1 LVPQDSSTGYIGSGP
16 KINGSGPQT
25 KAPRRIPYRAT
36 VTPDLATCTYDTDYL
51 LAAKTGGSG
60 LLGVVGAL
68 AGVLGNEI
76 LDSKAADR
84 LLQSKASPFLAQLT
98 AYAATTPCFHTNLTT
113 LPKLANATIT
123 ALATYATAA
132 SQQTPATDAYV
143 RRRNARFGFS
153 FDVPASFLSTGTAA
167 DGDGF
172 GYRSPDRQAEVSAVG
187 EINNLEN
194 NPDAST
200 SVRQA
205 YEKELATLRS
215 AGDSIT
221 YQALVGNAITFSGIT
236 SNGEIYFT
244 RIVWGP
250 GSVNT
255 LGWSYPRSQQGQLKG
270 AVENS
275 VATFQSGDLSSSH

>member
-1 LVPQDSSTGYIGSGP
+1 
-16 KINGSGPQT
+16 
-25 KAPRRIPYRAT
+25 
-36 VTPDLATCTYDTDYL
+36 
-51 LAAKTGGSG
+51 
-60 LLGVVGAL
+60 LGVVGAL

-98 AYAATTPCFHTNLTT
+98 AYAAITPCFHTNLTT

-123 ALATYATAA
+123 ALATYAAADA
-132 SQQTPATDAYV
+132 SQQTPAPNAYV

-153 FDVPASFLSTGTAA
+153 FEIPASFLSMGTPA

-172 GYRSPDRQAEVSAVG
+172 VYRSPDGQAEVVAFG

-194 NPDAST
+194 NQGAST

-236 SNGEIYFT
+236 SNREIYFT

-250 GSVNT
+250 GSLNT
-255 LGWSYPRSQQGQLKG
+255 LDWSYPRSQQGQLNG